1 MNLQETITQHL
12 HQAMKDKDS
21 LKTNLLR
28 LVNAAILDAQVKAT
42 IDGTRKDMTDEDI
55 IAIVDSLI
63 KRGQESSRL
72 YREAGDTARA
82 QAEEKEI
89 AILQKFLPER
99 LDEQAT
105 QKAASDIIAS
115 LNATSMRDMGKVMG
129 QLQKQYGASL
139 DKALTAQ
146 VVKKLLSGG

>member
-1 MNLQETITQHL
+1 MSLQETITQHL
-12 HQAMKDKDS
+12 HQAMRDKDS

-42 IDGTRKDMTDEDI
+42 IDGARKALTDEEI
-55 IAIVDSLI
+55 VVIVDGLV

-89 AILQKFLPER
+89 TILQSFLPKR

-105 QKAASDIIAS
+105 QKAATEIIAS
-115 LNATSMRDMGKVMG
+115 LNAASMRDMGKVMG

-139 DKALTAQ
+139 DKSLTAQ

>member
-12 HQAMKDKDS
+12 HQAMRDKDS

-89 AILQKFLPER
+89 TILQSFLPKR

-105 QKAASDIIAS
+105 QKAATEIIAS
-115 LNATSMRDMGKVMG
+115 LNAASMRDMGKVMG

-139 DKALTAQ
+139 DKSLTAQ